1 MNIVIN
7 LLHGYD
13 PKNETLLLLE
23 TIKHGE
29 NKETNI
35 HKITKITQFLFLEI
49 LGYRSYNSKW

>member
-49 LGYRSYNSKW
+49 LGYRSYNSK